1 MCYGVRIIYVLAHSR
16 TLTFAHVHMHSYMHI
31 RDFSCK
37 CSNTRDNK
45 VDCLLRCTHLVR
57 GNATVIAWVKRLD
70 RQPLLLPVYL
80 NVRQVSWMFHRLP
93 FLAAGAIM
101 HLPKPFQ
108 SCSRSSFFQSTFQE
122 MFLVNHVV
130 RWQRRLNYFDNGPFY
145 IYHREDVKQK
155 LSILWN
161 NFMLNVM
168 ARTRELNTFTKIIM
182 IKTSYLGWG

>member
-145 IYHREDVKQK
+145 IYITEKTWNRNCQFCGTISCLTLWLERVNLTRLQK
-155 LSILWN
+155 LSWLRH
-161 NFMLNVM
+161 L
-168 ARTRELNTFTKIIM
+168 T
-182 IKTSYLGWG
+182 